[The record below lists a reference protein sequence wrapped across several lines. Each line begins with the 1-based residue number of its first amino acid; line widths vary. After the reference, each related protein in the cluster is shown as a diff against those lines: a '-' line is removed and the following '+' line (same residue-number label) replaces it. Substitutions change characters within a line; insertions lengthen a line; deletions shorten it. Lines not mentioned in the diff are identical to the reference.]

1 MSDKAA
7 APPVD
12 PNLEAAR
19 NFRRVEIEARGIKYI
34 VREIDWT
41 TSVEFQVAAR
51 KDSHVALAK
60 LVSKIVL
67 RPDMT
72 PAFTE
77 GEALELVL
85 GPAKNFD
92 PFAQPIFEF
101 LEPPEK
107 KASTPPSGST
117 TG

>member
-1 MSDKAA
+1 MSEKQA
-7 APPVD
+7 APAID

-19 NFRRVEIEARGIKYI
+19 NFRKVEIEARGVKYI

-51 KDSHVALAK
+51 RDAGLALAK

-77 GEALELVL
+77 GEALELVN

-92 PFAQPIFEF
+92 PFATPIFDF

-107 KASTPPSGST
+107 KASPPPSGST
-117 TG
+117 TV